1 MNQDFQQCMAEA
13 ARLTRAG
20 DLAAATA
27 LVQRALQGQ
36 AAAAGPVAGADT
48 VIDVD
53 SREVDERAATPPQ
66 PAALQPLARAAA
78 PGAPALHTGRCGSGP
93 SARAY
98 QLYTPPQAAAGTP
111 LPLVVM
117 LHGCTQDAADFA
129 RGTGMNDL
137 ACRQGFHVLYPEQ
150 SRRANPQG
158 CWNWFKPSQLQRGSG
173 EVATLAAMVREAMEL
188 RTIDASRVY
197 VAGLSAG
204 GAMAAAFAAAY
215 PDRVAAVGVHSG
227 LAAGAA
233 RDLPSA
239 LGAMKGQAGSGVRVL
254 RTPTIVFHG
263 DADPT
268 VHANNGAALFASV
281 LPEVGD
287 VRHEPLVCT
296 NGRKATRHR
305 RVAPD
310 GRVLAEHWV
319 LHGAGHAWS
328 GGRAGASHTDP
339 QGVSASAEMLRF
351 FAAHRLEDD
360 WR

>member
-27 LVQRALQGQ
+27 LLQRALRTP
-36 AAAAGPVAGADT
+36 APAAGGT
-48 VIDVD
+48 VIDVEC
-53 SREVDERAATPPQ
+53 REVAGSAPLPC
-66 PAALQPLARAAA
+66 PLQPLAQRA
-78 PGAPALHTGRCGSGP
+78 PSSPPALHAGRCGSGT
-93 SARAY
+93 SARDY
-98 QLYTPPQAAAGTP
+98 RLFTPPQAGMGAA

-117 LHGCTQDAADFA
+117 LHGCTQDAEDFA

-137 ACRQGFHVLYPEQ
+137 ACEQGFHVLYPEQ
-150 SRRANPQG
+150 SRQANPQG
-158 CWNWFKPSQLQRGSG
+158 CWNWFKPSQQQRGRG
-173 EVATLAAMVREAMEL
+173 EVATLAAMIREAMAL
-188 RTIDASRVY
+188 RSIDRSRVY

-227 LAAGAA
+227 LPAGAA

-239 LGAMKGQAGSGVRVL
+239 LGAMQGQPGSGAQVL
-254 RTPTIVFHG
+254 RTPAIVFHG
-263 DADPT
+263 DADQT
-268 VHANNGAALFASV
+268 VHARNGDALFASV
-281 LPEVGD
+281 LPDVGT
-287 VRHEPLVCT
+287 VQREQVPAPH
-296 NGRKATRHR
+296 GRKATRHR

-328 GGRAGASHTDP
+328 GGRAGARHTDP
-339 QGVSASAEMLRF
+339 HGVSASAEMLRF
-351 FAAHRLEDD
+351 FGTHRLEDH

>member
-1 MNQDFQQCMAEA
+1 MNQDFQQAMAEA

-20 DLAAATA
+20 DLTAATA
-27 LVQRALQGQ
+27 LLQRTLRGE
-36 AAAAGPVAGADT
+36 AATVTPPAGGGT
-48 VIDVD
+48 VIDVEC
-53 SREVDERAATPPQ
+53 REVVEDEA
-66 PAALQPLARAAA
+66 PAAPSPLDRPA
-78 PGAPALHTGRCGSGP
+78 PAAPALHKGRSGSGP

-98 QLYTPPQAAAGTP
+98 QLFTPPQAQAGAP

-117 LHGCTQDAADFA
+117 LHGCTQDASDFA
-129 RGTGMNDL
+129 CGTGMNDL
-137 ACRQGFHVLYPEQ
+137 ACEQGFHVLYPEQ
-150 SRRANPQG
+150 SRQANPQG
-158 CWNWFKPSQLQRGSG
+158 CWNWFKPSQQQRGRG
-173 EVATLAAMVREAMEL
+173 EAATLAAMIREVTEL
-188 RTIDASRVY
+188 RRVDASRVY

-215 PDRVAAVGVHSG
+215 PDRIAAVGVHSG

-239 LGAMKGQAGSGVRVL
+239 LGAMKGQGGAQAQVL
-254 RTPTIVFHG
+254 RTPAIVFHG

-268 VHANNGAALFASV
+268 VHARNGEALFASV
-281 LPEVGD
+281 LPDVGS
-287 VRHEPLVCT
+287 VQHERVVSA
-296 NGRKATRHR
+296 NGRQATRHR

-328 GGRAGASHTDP
+328 GGHAGGSHTDP
-339 QGVSASAEMLRF
+339 QGLSASAEMLRF

>member
-13 ARLTRAG
+13 TRLTRAG

-27 LVQRALQGQ
+27 LLQRAL
-36 AAAAGPVAGADT
+36 GAHAPAPAPPEAMDV
-48 VIDVD
+48 VIDVEC
-53 SREVDERAATPPQ
+53 REVFETEPSSAPPP
-66 PAALQPLARAAA
+66 PAAPRARAAA
-78 PGAPALHTGRCGSGP
+78 AALHTGRCGSGP

-98 QLYTPPQAAAGTP
+98 RLFTPPQAAAGTP

-117 LHGCTQDAADFA
+117 LHGCTQDADDFA

-137 ACRQGFHVLYPEQ
+137 ACEQGFHVLYPEQ
-150 SRRANPQG
+150 SRQANPQG
-158 CWNWFKPSQLQRGSG
+158 CWNWFKPSQQQRGRG
-173 EVATLAAMVREAMEL
+173 EVATLAAMIREATDL
-188 RTIDASRVY
+188 RAIDASRIY

-204 GAMAAAFAAAY
+204 GAMATAFAAAY
-215 PDRVAAVGVHSG
+215 PDRIAAVGVHSG

-239 LGAMKGQAGSGVRVL
+239 LGAMKGQAGAPAQVV

-263 DADPT
+263 DADTT
-268 VHANNGAALFASV
+268 VHASNGDAIFANV
-281 LPEVGD
+281 LPDVGSVQREQVVAPD
-287 VRHEPLVCT
+287 
-296 NGRKATRHR
+296 GRQATRQR

-310 GRVLAEHWV
+310 GRVLAEQWV

-328 GGRAGASHTDP
+328 GGRAEGSHTAP
-339 QGVSASAEMLRF
+339 GGVSASAEMVRF

>member
-27 LVQRALQGQ
+27 LLQRALRTP
-36 AAAAGPVAGADT
+36 APAAGGA
-48 VIDVD
+48 VIDVEC
-53 SREVDERAATPPQ
+53 REVAG
-66 PAALQPLARAAA
+66 PAPLPCALQPLAQAA
-78 PGAPALHTGRCGSGP
+78 PSRPPALHAGRCGSGA
-93 SARAY
+93 SARDY
-98 QLYTPPQAAAGTP
+98 RLFTPPQAGTGAA

-117 LHGCTQDAADFA
+117 LHGCTQDADDFA
-129 RGTGMNDL
+129 RGTGMDDL
-137 ACRQGFHVLYPEQ
+137 ACEHGFHVLYPEQ
-150 SRRANPQG
+150 SRQAHPQG
-158 CWNWFKPSQLQRGSG
+158 CWHWFEPGQHQRGRG
-173 EVATLAAMVREAMEL
+173 EVATLAAMIREAMQL
-188 RTIDASRVY
+188 RCIDRSRVY

-239 LGAMKGQAGSGVRVL
+239 LGAMQGRAGGGAQVL
-254 RTPTIVFHG
+254 RTPAIVFHG
-263 DADPT
+263 DADTT
-268 VHANNGAALFASV
+268 VHARNGDALFASV
-281 LPEVGD
+281 LPDVGTVQRD
-287 VRHEPLVCT
+287 HVPAPD
-296 NGRKATRHR
+296 GRKATRHR

-328 GGRAGASHTDP
+328 GGRAGARHTDP
-339 QGVSASAEMLRF
+339 QGVSASAEMVRF
-351 FAAHRLEDD
+351 FGTHRLEDH